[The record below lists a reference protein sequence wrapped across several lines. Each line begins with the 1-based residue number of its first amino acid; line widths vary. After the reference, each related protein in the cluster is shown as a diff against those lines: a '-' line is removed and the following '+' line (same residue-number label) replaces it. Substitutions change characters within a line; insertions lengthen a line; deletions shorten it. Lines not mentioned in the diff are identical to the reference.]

1 MLYSKWAHAMAT
13 ARDCR
18 ARVCHGRLVACV
30 VTCAPS
36 MQAQG
41 TVYAFGGY
49 MMPELTAI
57 LTNDVHACVRAAAG
71 VRRHSEVGLEL
82 RRAAAVLCCV
92 CVCVCVFVWLCAL
105 LACCCCA
112 RACVLPPIHVSTLP
126 CVARSVVSAVRSV
139 CRFVRVCVWWRGV
152 RAGRSFLFVCLTR
165 HVTSCGRVR
174 RLNVSSNVWY
184 IVYPSLRAPVGSMGL
199 AVYQ

>member
-36 MQAQG
+36 VQAQG

-49 MMPELTAI
+49 MMLELTAT

-71 VRRHSEVGLEL
+71 VRRHSEVGFLV
-82 RRAAAVLCCV
+82 AACCSCAV
-92 CVCVCVFVWLCAL
+92 CVCVCGCALCWLAAAARARVCSPPFMCRRFHALRVPWCRRFEVCVGLCVCASGGVGLGLGEAFCLCAS
-105 LACCCCA
+105 
-112 RACVLPPIHVSTLP
+112 P
-126 CVARSVVSAVRSV
+126 
-139 CRFVRVCVWWRGV
+139 G
-152 RAGRSFLFVCLTR
+152 
-165 HVTSCGRVR
+165 
-174 RLNVSSNVWY
+174 
-184 IVYPSLRAPVGSMGL
+184 M
-199 AVYQ
+199 

>member
-49 MMPELTAI
+49 MMPELTAT

-92 CVCVCVFVWLCAL
+92 CVCVCV
-105 LACCCCA
+105 
-112 RACVLPPIHVSTLP
+112 CV
-126 CVARSVVSAVRSV
+126 AVRSAGLLLL
-139 CRFVRVCVWWRGV
+139 RARVCAPPHSCVDASMRCAFRGV
-152 RAGRSFLFVCLTR
+152 GGSKCVSVCA
-165 HVTSCGRVR
+165 CVR
-174 RLNVSSNVWY
+174 LVAW
-184 IVYPSLRAPVGSMGL
+184 G
-199 AVYQ
+199 

>member
-49 MMPELTAI
+49 MMPELTAT

-82 RRAAAVLCCV
+82 RRAAAVLCCE
-92 CVCVCVFVWLCAL
+92 CLCGCAL
-105 LACCCCA
+105 CWLAAAA
-112 RACVLPPIHVSTLP
+112 RARVCSPHSCVGASMRCAFRGVGGSK
-126 CVARSVVSAVRSV
+126 CVSV
-139 CRFVRVCVWWRGV
+139 CACVRLVAWG
-152 RAGRSFLFVCLTR
+152 
-165 HVTSCGRVR
+165 
-174 RLNVSSNVWY
+174 
-184 IVYPSLRAPVGSMGL
+184 
-199 AVYQ
+199 